1 MTDTELQQ
9 INAEFNEQ
17 LQLQIEGKLKAGHV
31 YKLGNPSDVL
41 INAGIPDNPI
51 EMAAR
56 RLVNKAM
63 QENHPFLLEELK
75 DLILAMS
82 NPLAVFRSATHIG
95 SNVIMTD
102 LKHGSKNFVVAIETN
117 RVQGKNMVNS
127 IRSIHYRNSD
137 LNIVGWIADGLC
149 DYLRADFK
157 ESWFMEM
164 ENELKSKPQYNS
176 VDVRNQL
183 ISAAKIIDIFET
195 SKDS

>member
-31 YKLGNPSDVL
+31 YNLGNPSDVL
-41 INAGIPDNPI
+41 IKAGIPDNPI

-82 NPLAVFRSATHIG
+82 NRKQSFRFARKI
-95 SNVIMTD
+95 
-102 LKHGSKNFVVAIETN
+102 
-117 RVQGKNMVNS
+117 
-127 IRSIHYRNSD
+127 
-137 LNIVGWIADGLC
+137 
-149 DYLRADFK
+149 
-157 ESWFMEM
+157 
-164 ENELKSKPQYNS
+164 
-176 VDVRNQL
+176 L
-183 ISAAKIIDIFET
+183 I
-195 SKDS
+195 